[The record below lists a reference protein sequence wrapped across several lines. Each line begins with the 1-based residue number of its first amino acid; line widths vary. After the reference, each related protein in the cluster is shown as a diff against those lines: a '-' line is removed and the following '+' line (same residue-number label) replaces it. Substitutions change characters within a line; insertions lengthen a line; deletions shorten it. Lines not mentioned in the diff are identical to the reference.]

1 MKQATSLKDFQVP
14 MALPG
19 VLASSSPTDFALFQT
34 MQLVKFDG
42 KSWVEF
48 GKPVAVK

>member
-1 MKQATSLKDFQVP
+1 
-14 MALPG
+14 
-19 VLASSSPTDFALFQT
+19 LFQT